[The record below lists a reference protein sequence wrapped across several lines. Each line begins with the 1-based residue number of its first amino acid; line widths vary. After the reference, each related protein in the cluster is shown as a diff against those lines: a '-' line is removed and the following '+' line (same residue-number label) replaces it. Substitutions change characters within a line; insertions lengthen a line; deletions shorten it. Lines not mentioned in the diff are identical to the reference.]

1 MPARGPALSYLP
13 DDIEDL
19 LRAISEHPEKVL
31 ARLSAPAGNNL
42 VVSLGALLGVQQ
54 SSAEQSSLDRFVY
67 ERFEPCMLLSASG
80 KIILA
85 NAHAKALLE
94 AGPHLH
100 IDDLD
105 IWPVSGGPIG
115 QQIEELLAENADGP
129 RVRSSRAKI
138 GQFSPALAFVMVAV
152 PQSGSRAREDILFM
166 LGPTAEAEGQHG
178 LTFRRHYLSPSEI
191 EIVEAFLKGRTLNE
205 IAEARGRSLATV
217 RKQFYTIC
225 DKFGVTS
232 QADLLRAIYQDSK
245 VIENAGQVIAKS
257 QHPDRIEASV
267 LRPGG
272 CVVEVVVAGDPKG
285 YPIILLPSP
294 SLRTWPAK
302 TEGLFK
308 QAGVQCITIVGPGFG
323 KTSQPEAGASRIDCA
338 TGDVLAVMDQL
349 GLTRAT
355 MLTSNFGLR
364 AARTYLGASPD
375 RFDQIIVQSPNL
387 PRVDLASSKSK
398 IKILTVLQK
407 DLNESLH
414 LSDVA
419 VLAAGRSFQAMSA
432 DAAIRLIH
440 RGSPQAIKSFLDP
453 ANFPEVEGAVQSIF
467 AQGTWA
473 ATNGFKASQEDWSAQ
488 IAASKVPIRLIAGAA
503 SDVHQLSYLKA
514 FADRFSEQITYLD
527 VSEHEFASPYDMA
540 DYFLSFVRPH
550 TTI

>member
-1 MPARGPALSYLP
+1 MPARGPVLQYLP

-19 LRAISEHPEKVL
+19 LRTISEDPEKVIS
-31 ARLSAPAGNNL
+31 RLSAPTDYDL

-54 SSAEQSSLDRFVY
+54 STAEHSSFDRFVH

-94 AGPHLH
+94 AGPQLH

-115 QQIEELLAENADGP
+115 QQIQELLAGNADGP
-129 RVRSSRAKI
+129 RVRSSRAKV
-138 GQFSPALAFVMVAV
+138 GHFSRTLSFVLIAL
-152 PQSGSRAREDILFM
+152 PKSGSRATEEILFM
-166 LGPTAEAEGQHG
+166 LGQTDETKGQHS
-178 LTFRRHYLSPSEI
+178 LSFRRHDLSPSEI
-191 EIVEAFLKGRTLNE
+191 EIVEEFLKGRTLNE
-205 IAEARGRSLATV
+205 IAEVRGRSLATV

-245 VIENAGQVIAKS
+245 VIKNAGRVIARS

-272 CVVEVVVAGDPKG
+272 RVVEVIVAGDPKG

-294 SLRTWPAK
+294 SLRSWPAK
-302 TEGLFK
+302 TEGLFR

-323 KTSQPEAGASRIDCA
+323 KTSQPQAGEARIDCA
-338 TGDVLAVMDQL
+338 IGDVLAVMDQL

-364 AARTYLGASPD
+364 AALTYTDASPD
-375 RFDQIIVQSPNL
+375 RFDQIIVQSPSL

-398 IKILTVLQK
+398 IKILTLLQQV
-407 DLNESLH
+407 LNESRH
-414 LSDVA
+414 LSDIA

-473 ATNGFKASQEDWSAQ
+473 ASNGFKASQEDWSAQ
-488 IAASKVPIRLIAGAA
+488 IAASKVPIRMIAGAA
-503 SDVHQLSYLKA
+503 SDLHQLSDLKA
-514 FADRFSEQITYLD
+514 FADRFPEQITYLD
-527 VSEHEFASPYDMA
+527 VSERAFASPYDMA
-540 DYFLSFVRPH
+540 DYFMSLVRPH
-550 TTI
+550 TTF